1 MAIKKASVAKKY
13 AAYEAILKRR
23 IAELQER
30 VARARAE
37 IQAENDP
44 DDEGALAYRNTN
56 REMLMTNIE
65 RDVQSI
71 LEMERALDRIKTG
84 RYGICVSCDEPI
96 AEARLKALPWAR
108 ICIACATNPNQ
119 NRRLTGL
126 EKLSPAR

>member
-1 MAIKKASVAKKY
+1 MKKTTTKKF
-13 AAYEAILKRR
+13 ATYEKMLTER
-23 IAELQER
+23 IAELRER

-65 RDVQSI
+65 RDTQSI
-71 LEMERALDRIKTG
+71 LEMERALERIKTG

-108 ICIACATNPNQ
+108 ICIECATNPGAV
-119 NRRLTGL
+119 RKLTGM